1 MLYVGR
7 LYRVKGCQKFFCAPG
22 NGGTEDISEN
32 IDIDVDEIDKLVN
45 FALKESIDITIVGP
59 EGPLVKGIVDK
70 FKAKGLR
77 IFGANKKAAQLEGSK
92 VFAKKFMENIIFL
105 LPDIEYIGI

>member
-1 MLYVGR
+1 M
-7 LYRVKGCQKFFCAPG
+7 
-22 NGGTEDISEN
+22 
-32 IDIDVDEIDKLVN
+32 DEIDKLVN

>member
-1 MLYVGR
+1 M
-7 LYRVKGCQKFFCAPG
+7 
-22 NGGTEDISEN
+22 
-32 IDIDVDEIDKLVN
+32 DEIDKLVN

-59 EGPLVKGIVDK
+59 EGGPLVKGIVDK

-92 VFAKKFMENIIFL
+92 VL
-105 LPDIEYIGI
+105 LRNLWKI